1 MTRRLSD
8 ATRETLP
15 DGVARPAYDRRA
27 VSPGIVHIGLGAFH
41 RAHQAVAIDDCLAA
55 GERDWGI
62 VAASLRSA
70 ETRDALAPQDG
81 LYTLSVRDGA
91 AERLRVVGS
100 IGEILVAPEDPAR
113 LLAALTRPAT
123 RLVTLTVTEKAYL
136 RAGDGSLDIDH
147 ADLRA
152 DLAQPQRPKTVLGF
166 LARALAERLSAGTPP
181 FTVLSCDNLP
191 ENGTTLR
198 RLLVAYAGLV
208 DPALGDRIAADV
220 AFPCCMVDRI
230 VPATTEEDRDRIAS
244 ALGLEDRWPVTTEPF
259 SQWVVEE
266 AFPLGRPGWER
277 AGVTMVDDVRPFEE
291 MKLRLLNGAHSAIAY
306 LGLLAGHETVAAA
319 FGDVGIR
326 RFVGSLWEQAIP
338 TLPDGLDPYV
348 YTNELTR
355 RFDNTALKH
364 RTAQIATDGS
374 QKLPQRIVAPALAAL
389 AKGAPAD
396 RLMTVVAA
404 WTAACEARGRS
415 LPAGHFSDPL
425 DARLATI
432 AERGAGAAETVAA
445 VFDAAGFAAG
455 RAERPRLE
463 ALAAEA
469 LGLLRVRG
477 VAGLLAEGA

>member
-1 MTRRLSD
+1 M
-8 ATRETLP
+8 
-15 DGVARPAYDRRA
+15 
-27 VSPGIVHIGLGAFH
+27 
-41 RAHQAVAIDDCLAA
+41 
-55 GERDWGI
+55 
-62 VAASLRSA
+62 
-70 ETRDALAPQDG
+70 
-81 LYTLSVRDGA
+81 RDGA

-326 RFVGSLWEQAIP
+326 RFVGSLW
-338 TLPDGLDPYV
+338 DRRS
-348 YTNELTR
+348 R
-355 RFDNTALKH
+355 RFPTGSTHMSIQMSWRGGSTTPRSSTAPRRSPL
-364 RTAQIATDGS
+364 TAARS
-374 QKLPQRIVAPALAAL
+374 CRSASLRRRWRRSPRAR
-389 AKGAPAD
+389 PAD

-415 LPAGHFSDPL
+415 LPAGPL
-425 DARLATI
+425 QRPARRQARRPSPS
-432 AERGAGAAETVAA
+432 AAAAAETVAA
-445 VFDAAGFAAG
+445 VFDARRLRGRPGSAAAG
-455 RAERPRLE
+455 GAGGRQH
-463 ALAAEA
+463 
-469 LGLLRVRG
+469 LGSLRVHG
-477 VAGLLAEGA
+477 VAAGCLRRRAHGDGPGLP